1 MLRSTTR
8 LTSLA
13 QTAAKRVRAVQLR
26 SPSAISTAM
35 ERQAVRLAVTSFSG
49 VRGLTMSAFR
59 ASQGVTDQ
67 DLAHCLEKELS
78 FEQENKSTELPDF
91 LTKFNES
98 GLFKIQD
105 APGHNE
111 VQLTRT
117 FGTETITVTFSASEI
132 LNAEDTIME
141 NNEAPNPKEL
151 GSEEQ
156 VAEMEDEDVDFPTSS
171 YPVRFNV
178 LIEKPGQPTLSFDLT
193 AEDGD
198 YGVDHISVYEDN
210 KMAKNQTAEA
220 DYQRRGYY
228 MGPTFGFLD
237 DDLKASFE
245 KYLEE
250 RGIDGE
256 MALFIPDYIE
266 HKEQAEYT
274 RWLNQVRNFVRA

>member
-1 MLRSTTR
+1 MLRTATR
-8 LTSLA
+8 LASLA
-13 QTAAKRVRAVQLR
+13 RTAVKGVSATPLR
-26 SPSAISTAM
+26 SPAVISTVM
-35 ERQAVRLAVTSFSG
+35 ECQTVRLATTSFNG

-78 FEQENKSTELPDF
+78 FEQENKSSELPEF
-91 LTKFNES
+91 LTKFNET
-98 GLFKIQD
+98 GLFMIRD
-105 APGHNE
+105 VPGHNE

-141 NNEAPNPKEL
+141 NNEEPNPKDL
-151 GSEEQ
+151 GDEEE
-156 VAEMEDEDVDFPTSS
+156 VAQMEDEEVDYPPKS

-193 AEDGD
+193 AEYGD

-210 KMAKNQTAEA
+210 KMAKSQTAEA

-228 MGPTFGFLD
+228 MGPTFGYLD
-237 DDLKASFE
+237 EDLKASFE

-256 MALFIPDYIE
+256 LALFIPDYIE
-266 HKEQAEYT
+266 HKEQTEYT
-274 RWLNQVRNFVRA
+274 RWLNQVHNFVRA